1 MQQSKVVETWVG
13 LFVALGVV
21 GLFFMAMKVSN
32 LGDLQTKDNS
42 FKITARFQNAGSLR
56 ERAPVSMAGVR
67 VGRVSAIRFDK
78 ETYEA
83 VVEMRIDPEYDTIPT
98 DTTAN
103 VLTAGLLG
111 EQYIGLSA
119 GGSDEFL
126 KNGDEIE
133 LTQSALVL
141 EEVISR
147 FLFNKAESG
156 SEKKD
161 APAASSAPEQDV
173 ETDTSVTEEMPAQ
186 PASPVKKVEMSAI
199 PPAHKPKP
207 AEDDEEAVPAH
218 KPKAAHGKIV
228 EEAHAE
234 QKPKGAHGKGVEE
247 AHVEQKPKAA
257 HGKGAEE
264 AEPAH
269 KAGKPA
275 AKGSPN
281 L

>member
-1 MQQSKVVETWVG
+1 MQQSKTVETWVG

-21 GLFFMAMKVSN
+21 GLFFLAMKVSN
-32 LGDLQTKDNS
+32 LGDLQTKENS

-67 VGRVSAIRFDK
+67 VGRISAIRFDK

-126 KNGDEIE
+126 KDGDEIE
-133 LTQSALVL
+133 LTQSAMVL

-156 SEKKD
+156 SEKKET
-161 APAASSAPEQDV
+161 AIPTAVTSDV
-173 ETDTSVTEEMPAQ
+173 KADTSVTEEMPAAKAEPIPSDNEAEPPAVPVVQ
-186 PASPVKKVEMSAI
+186 PVQHHEAKPKHHKVVAKPVDETDETTESASKPKAHSAK
-199 PPAHKPKP
+199 PAANEAHVTAHKPKP
-207 AEDDEEAVPAH
+207 PHGKTTEETDSVH
-218 KPKAAHGKIV
+218 KPT
-228 EEAHAE
+228 
-234 QKPKGAHGKGVEE
+234 
-247 AHVEQKPKAA
+247 
-257 HGKGAEE
+257 
-264 AEPAH
+264 
-269 KAGKPA
+269 KPA
-275 AKGSPN
+275 PK
-281 L
+281 